1 MDNRELF
8 HATMH
13 RENDGHL
20 LHMEQGFNVPYAQWL
35 AQGLPASV
43 LDADNMVLTE
53 APNLYDYFNVTA
65 ISTANSNS
73 SAYHHSRGR

>member
-35 AQGLPASV
+35 AQGLPGICAR
-43 LDADNMVLTE
+43 
-53 APNLYDYFNVTA
+53 
-65 ISTANSNS
+65 
-73 SAYHHSRGR
+73 RGQHGSD